1 MTLTKRWSFKASGC
15 GGLDRAPLHQ
25 MSLGCQGLAHFF
37 TRLWSGVMSYFT
49 PLLGVTKTPVVHVEW
64 GRFIGPS
71 YSYIPF
77 ITSRGPSFG
86 KGDDIKEKMDA
97 KTQVNLE
104 REAIFWRFF
113 MGILKFKRKF
123 SEGYHYIQNRNHG
136 AAKWWKCPPLNPLL
150 RERWVGD
157 CGQLPPFAE
166 ALSRIRK
173 MCQTSLTE
181 RCGQK
186 RRECFCLGALFS
198 RRGLMFGL
206 TLWWK

>member
-86 KGDDIKEKMDA
+86 KGDDIKEKWML
-97 KTQVNLE
+97 KRRWIWNGK
-104 REAIFWRFF
+104 RFF
-113 MGILKFKRKF
+113 EGFLWAF
-123 SEGYHYIQNRNHG
+123 SS
-136 AAKWWKCPPLNPLL
+136 L
-150 RERWVGD
+150 RESFRRDTIIYKIDTWGSQVVKMPSIEPLTKGTLGGGLWPTTPVCWGIKPNPQNVPD
-157 CGQLPPFAE
+157 LFD
-166 ALSRIRK
+166 RK
-173 MCQTSLTE
+173 VRTKTAGMFLFGSLV
-181 RCGQK
+181 
-186 RRECFCLGALFS
+186 FS
-198 RRGLMFGL
+198 
-206 TLWWK
+206 